1 MALVHNK
8 LYESR
13 NLADLNVDEY
23 VVGLVD
29 YLLGSY
35 VTDGSRIAVK
45 TDIANLSFGVDTAIP
60 LGFII
65 TELVSNCLKH
75 AFPEGRDGQVSIS
88 LRSLGEEEFELIV
101 EDDGVGIPVDVNFRN
116 PDTLG
121 LDLVNTFA
129 DQLDGTIALGG
140 EHGAEVRVR
149 FREVKRR

>member
-1 MALVHNK
+1 M
-8 LYESR
+8 
-13 NLADLNVDEY
+13 
-23 VVGLVD
+23 
-29 YLLGSY
+29 GSY
-35 VTDGSRIAVK
+35 VTNGSRITVK
-45 TDIANLSFGVDTAIP
+45 NDIADLSFGVDTAIP